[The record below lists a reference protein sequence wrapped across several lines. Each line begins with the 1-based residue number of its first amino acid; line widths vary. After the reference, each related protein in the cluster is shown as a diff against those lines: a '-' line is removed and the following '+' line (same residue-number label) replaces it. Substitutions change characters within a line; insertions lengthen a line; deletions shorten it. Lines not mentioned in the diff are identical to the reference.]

1 MCDRQKHFSFN
12 YENKGLAAKLRIL
25 GSRVFECPCDADI
38 AIVKKA
44 LKSSKEQPVIVYAD
58 DTDILSL
65 LLHLYHSTP
74 DLKDIFLAEMT
85 RPSATQMLFNQRSYQ
100 TVSKTR
106 GPTLPYL
113 LFAHAFT
120 DCDMNSTYSAIY
132 LLGKTFIFE
141 KLKHS
146 KRLRNSADISKN
158 GQNPQTIGTA
168 AFIFSSFT
176 LVTSVIR
183 KKICKKTIW

>member
-1 MCDRQKHFSFN
+1 MFDGYSLSTKDATHKKCSRKASETIEIKKKKLCVTDRNTSFN

-25 GSRVFECPCDADI
+25 GSRVFECPCDADT

-132 LLGKTFIFE
+132 LLGKTSF
-141 KLKHS
+141 S
-146 KRLRNSADISKN
+146 KSSNT
-158 GQNPQTIGTA
+158 QND
-168 AFIFSSFT
+168 
-176 LVTSVIR
+176 
-183 KKICKKTIW
+183 

>member
-25 GSRVFECPCDADI
+25 GFRVFECPCDADI

-58 DTDILSL
+58 DTDIIYL
-65 LLHLYHSTP
+65 LLHLYHSTT

-100 TVSKTR
+100 FLKQGGQRCPIYCLLMLSLILIWI
-106 GPTLPYL
+106 LPIQP
-113 LFAHAFT
+113 
-120 DCDMNSTYSAIY
+120 STY
-132 LLGKTFIFE
+132 
-141 KLKHS
+141 
-146 KRLRNSADISKN
+146 
-158 GQNPQTIGTA
+158 
-168 AFIFSSFT
+168 
-176 LVTSVIR
+176 
-183 KKICKKTIW
+183 